1 MQNLKEQ
8 IIKSNEAYR
17 KGNPIIS
24 DEEYDILLSKLEDKI
39 NFIEFESFKKTL
51 MEESGEYKHL
61 YIMGSLN
68 KIRYGENELN
78 KWINKHKVKAIIA
91 SEKLD
96 GCSFTARYVD
106 GKFYDG
112 ASRGD
117 GVTGTDWT
125 EKLKYILPQTIEA
138 KDTLIIR
145 GELMLCGDSH
155 IKLGYKNQRNGVT
168 GIMGED
174 AIVPEKL
181 KEVRAFVYDVLNCD
195 YKPLLIFKGLEDLFD
210 VPNFKRIIV
219 KDTIE
224 EDLKEQLELWKSNA
238 DYLMDGLVISTDDY
252 INENIYHPEKKIA
265 FKVNSEGYETEVIDI
280 EWNLSSG
287 GLLKPV
293 VLVKPVNIDGVT
305 VSRVSGNNYQWLTDK
320 GIGQTSIIKIIRS
333 GDVIPK
339 IIDVVSRKG
348 RFLPVECPECRTK
361 LIHKGVDLAC
371 PNEYCSGVM
380 VKKVAAFLR
389 NCGVEDITEKSL
401 IKFGINTFEDLINW
415 EPDPK
420 YKSETKLYD
429 ALDKFVFT
437 KSKMELFTKF
447 VFDGAAEKTI
457 TKIYEHWKISN
468 DSHFDFL
475 MNKTFDQMIVE
486 CCTHGFPEGIG
497 EKTLAKITGD
507 WMTNKLYVEYF
518 VMDKRYK
525 PEVKEKKTVTE
536 SNITGKTFC
545 ITGTLTKSRKY
556 FEELII
562 NNGGIISSVS
572 GKLDYLVVGADA
584 GSKLDKAKKLG
595 INILS
600 EEELIN
606 LI

>member
-252 INENIYHPEKKIA
+252 INENVYHPEKKIA
-265 FKVNSEGYETEVIDI
+265 FKVNSEGVRTKVIGV
-280 EWNLSSG
+280 EWNISKTG
-287 GLLKPV
+287 AFKPV
-293 VLVKPVNIDGVT
+293 VLLEPIEIDGTT
-305 VSRVSGNNYQWLTDK
+305 VSRATGYNYAYIVENM
-320 GIGQTSIIKIIRS
+320 IGEGAEVAIIKS
-333 GDVIPK
+333 GEIIPK
-339 IIDVVSRKG
+339 IINVFKDGTTIIPQR
-348 RFLPVECPECRTK
+348 CPSCKSAFEF
-361 LIHKGVDLAC
+361 KGVDLVC
-371 PNEYCSGVM
+371 PNEHCSGVM

-468 DSHFDFL
+468 DSHFNFL

-486 CCTHGFPEGIG
+486 CCTHGFPEGVG
-497 EKTLAKITGD
+497 EKTLAKIYGD

-518 VMDKRYK
+518 AMDKRYNPK
-525 PEVKEKKTVTE
+525 KEEVKQIIE

-545 ITGTLTKSRKY
+545 ITGTLTKPRKY

-572 GKLDYLVVGADA
+572 GKLNYLVVGADA

>member
-17 KGNPIIS
+17 KGNPIIP
-24 DEEYDILLSKLEDKI
+24 DEEYDILLSKLEDKM

-78 KWINKHKVKAIIA
+78 KWINKHKVKAIVV

-174 AIVPEKL
+174 DIVPEKL
-181 KEVRAFVYDVLNCD
+181 KEVRAFVYDILNCD
-195 YKPLLIFKGLEDLFD
+195 YKPFLIFKGLEDLFD

-224 EDLKEQLELWKSNA
+224 EDLKEQLELWKSNS

-252 INENIYHPEKKIA
+252 INENVYHPEKKIA

-305 VSRVSGNNYQWLTDK
+305 VSRVSGNNYQWILKK
-320 GIGQTSIIKIIRS
+320 GCKIGSIVKVIRS
-333 GDVIPK
+333 GCVIPK
-339 IIDVVSRKG
+339 IIQVV
-348 RFLPVECPECRTK
+348 
-361 LIHKGVDLAC
+361 
-371 PNEYCSGVM
+371 
-380 VKKVAAFLR
+380 
-389 NCGVEDITEKSL
+389 
-401 IKFGINTFEDLINW
+401 
-415 EPDPK
+415 
-420 YKSETKLYD
+420 
-429 ALDKFVFT
+429 
-437 KSKMELFTKF
+437 
-447 VFDGAAEKTI
+447 
-457 TKIYEHWKISN
+457 
-468 DSHFDFL
+468 
-475 MNKTFDQMIVE
+475 
-486 CCTHGFPEGIG
+486 
-497 EKTLAKITGD
+497 
-507 WMTNKLYVEYF
+507 
-518 VMDKRYK
+518 
-525 PEVKEKKTVTE
+525 
-536 SNITGKTFC
+536 
-545 ITGTLTKSRKY
+545 
-556 FEELII
+556 
-562 NNGGIISSVS
+562 
-572 GKLDYLVVGADA
+572 
-584 GSKLDKAKKLG
+584 
-595 INILS
+595 
-600 EEELIN
+600 
-606 LI
+606 